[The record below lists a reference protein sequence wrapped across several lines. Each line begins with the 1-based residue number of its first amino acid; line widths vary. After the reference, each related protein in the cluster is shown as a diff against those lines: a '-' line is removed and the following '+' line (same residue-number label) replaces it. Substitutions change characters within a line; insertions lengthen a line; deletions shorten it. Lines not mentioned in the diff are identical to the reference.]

1 MRKFFLLTTGL
12 LVSGTALAEMPYP
25 KKPYSAKLEIT
36 AEGKVSPA
44 DMFISGSKIRMNLI
58 ADDGPDTGQEVVF
71 VADRKT
77 GEAFTLTEM
86 DGQKTAIKLDFNNA
100 MSKMNFFNQDLGP
113 ALGTKRIGFRK
124 CTNYKT
130 AAGVTCLTKDN
141 VVLEAYDDDRHLVV
155 KKLKMGKQA
164 PELFEIPAEYK
175 VLDLGS
181 MMGGFGGF
189 GGLGG
194 FGGGQTEGSV
204 GGIDLGGLSKMGSP
218 ADIGK
223 ALSEEQN
230 ANGEG
235 FNSIMQNLGLPT
247 ENIDTPGEGAFADML
262 DGMIRDEVQGS
273 NAEGIIN
280 GDLSESEEFRQG
292 IEMRD
297 EMTTALENGEDP
309 LSALMSR
316 NGVSAQEIAD
326 FRAKGKEAEALNAP
340 GGFIDQQ
347 IARGQSSNGLGNAEA
362 ELKKL
367 ETLNDEGKR
376 RLESGQLSE
385 DDRERLLNEAK
396 KIEQDFFGALGGN

>member
-1 MRKFFLLTTGL
+1 MRKLFLLTTGL
-12 LVSGTALAEMPYP
+12 FVSGTAMAEMPYP
-25 KKPYSAKLEIT
+25 KKPYSAELEIT
-36 AEGKVSPA
+36 AEGKVTPA

-58 ADDGPDTGQEVVF
+58 ADEGPGTSQTVVF

-86 DGQKTAIKLDFNNA
+86 DGQKTAIKTDFNNA
-100 MSKMNFFNQDLGP
+100 MNKMNFLNQDLGP
-113 ALGTKRIGFRK
+113 AIGTKRVGFRK

-141 VVLEAYDDDRHLVV
+141 VVLESYDDDSHLVV
-155 KKLKMGKQA
+155 TKLKMGKQD
-164 PELFEIPAEYK
+164 PKLFEIPAGYR
-175 VLDLGS
+175 VMALGS
-181 MMGGFGGF
+181 MMGGL

-194 FGGGQTEGSV
+194 FGGGQAGGSV

-218 ADIGK
+218 VDIGK
-223 ALSEEQN
+223 ALSEGQN

-247 ENIDTPGEGAFADML
+247 ENIDMAGEGAFANKL
-262 DGMIRDEVQGS
+262 DGMIRDEAKGT

-280 GDLSESEEFRQG
+280 GDLSASEEFRQG
-292 IEMRD
+292 IAMRD
-297 EMTTALENGEDP
+297 EMTRALESGEDP
-309 LSALMSR
+309 LGALMSR

-326 FRAKGKEAEALNAP
+326 FRQQGKEIEGLNAP

-347 IARGQSSNGLGNAEA
+347 IARGQSSNALGNAET

-367 ETLNDEGKR
+367 EAINDEGAR

-385 DDRERLLNEAK
+385 DDRQRLLNEAK